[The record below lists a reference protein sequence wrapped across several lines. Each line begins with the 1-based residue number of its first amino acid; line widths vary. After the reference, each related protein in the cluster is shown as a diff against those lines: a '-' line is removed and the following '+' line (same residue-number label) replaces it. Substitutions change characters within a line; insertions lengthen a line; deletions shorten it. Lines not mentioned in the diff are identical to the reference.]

1 MTTKTEALKL
11 ALEALGKSE
20 PLPTEDDDDYAE
32 AGWRRHKQAIT
43 AIEAALAQPEPKPN
57 TTRPCRS
64 CGGTG
69 LRDTGIGE
77 APTAICK
84 PCDGTGQIAI
94 AAQPEQEPLTDAERK
109 SYQAG
114 HNAGVA
120 HHKQATK
127 REWVKLNDEQYIQI
141 SDTTFHAGR
150 GLVAFARGIEAKLK
164 ELNHE

>member
-1 MTTKTEALKL
+1 MTTHTTKVWFVDGNIVEQ
-11 ALEALGKSE
+11 E
-20 PLPTEDDDDYAE
+20 
-32 AGWRRHKQAIT
+32 I
-43 AIEAALAQPEPKPN
+43 PEEMIYK
-57 TTRPCRS
+57 
-64 CGGTG
+64 
-69 LRDTGIGE
+69 
-77 APTAICK
+77 
-84 PCDGTGQIAI
+84 
-94 AAQPEQEPLTDAERK
+94 PEQEQLTDAERK

>member
-1 MTTKTEALKL
+1 MTKEREALKQ
-11 ALEALGKSE
+11 ALEAIKDLLTE
-20 PLPTEDDDDYAE
+20 FRLADLPYGSKAYAKGNNAVHALE
-32 AGWRRHKQAIT
+32 
-43 AIEAALAQPEPKPN
+43 ESLAQ
-57 TTRPCRS
+57 
-64 CGGTG
+64 
-69 LRDTGIGE
+69 
-77 APTAICK
+77 
-84 PCDGTGQIAI
+84 Q
-94 AAQPEQEPLTDAERK
+94 EQEPLTDAERK

>member
-1 MTTKTEALKL
+1 MNKDEALKM
-11 ALEALGKSE
+11 ALEALEAHADIGIKS
-20 PLPTEDDDDYAE
+20 D
-32 AGWRRHKQAIT
+32 KAIT
-43 AIEAALAQPEPKPN
+43 AIKEALAQQEQEPN
-57 TTRPCRS
+57 ATRPCRS

-77 APTAICK
+77 APTTICK

-127 REWVKLNDEQYIQI
+127 REWVSMAHENIQEVRQRCGSMVEAVQYINNW
-141 SDTTFHAGR
+141 
-150 GLVAFARGIEAKLK
+150 LK
-164 ELNHE
+164 EKNT